1 MKEKQDFGVILID
14 YPNRSK
20 NIFSFMIYIILALL
34 VLAIYL
40 YNLPVFGG
48 KAEGKR
54 LVRIKQSPN
63 YNNGTFR
70 NLSPTPALAEG
81 YSMPQVMW
89 QFLTDKTPH
98 KRPDHMVPSKETNL
112 KDQPVD
118 DDFLVWMGHSSYY
131 FQLDKKRFLVDPV
144 FSGNASPIPGTTKA
158 FAGSD
163 IYNADDF
170 PPIDFLIISHD
181 HYDHLDYKTIKE
193 LKPKI
198 NKVICGLGVGAHFE
212 RWGFDEDQIIELDW
226 YDETELEKG
235 FRIISTPARHFS
247 GRRFRRNNTLWS
259 SYVLE
264 SPGKRIFIGGDSGYD
279 VHFKEIGEKYGP
291 FDWAILENGQ
301 YNEKWRYIH
310 TLPNEFVKVAED
322 LNVKNVLPVHSGKF
336 ALAQHP
342 WTEPLQKVCDNCAQE
357 KFNLYT
363 PLIGEKLNLNSEP
376 QTFTH
381 WWND

>member
-1 MKEKQDFGVILID
+1 
-14 YPNRSK
+14 
-20 NIFSFMIYIILALL
+20 
-34 VLAIYL
+34 
-40 YNLPVFGG
+40 
-48 KAEGKR
+48 
-54 LVRIKQSPN
+54 
-63 YNNGTFR
+63 
-70 NLSPTPALAEG
+70 
-81 YSMPQVMW
+81 
-89 QFLTDKTPH
+89 
-98 KRPDHMVPSKETNL
+98 
-112 KDQPVD
+112 
-118 DDFLVWMGHSSYY
+118 MGHSSYY

-226 YDETELEKG
+226 YDETELAKD

-342 WTEPLQKVCDNCAQE
+342 WTEPLQKYVITALR
-357 KFNLYT
+357 KSSIFT
-363 PLIGEKLNLNSEP
+363 RPLLVKN
-376 QTFTH
+376 
-381 WWND
+381 